1 MNQDRIN
8 DLDKRLREAQGV
20 SDTKPEIAPE
30 PLKPV
35 TSSFDE
41 NMEED
46 RYGNTEG
53 GDEVDQAGRVER
65 NFIAAS
71 LKAQQEAMK
80 PETHPD
86 FDGVNCVEADCG
98 EPLPE
103 LRLKM
108 GRIRCVPCQEKLE
121 KLRKIRGY

>member
-8 DLDKRLREAQGV
+8 ELDKKLREAQGV
-20 SDTKPEIAPE
+20 SDVKQEVKPEPVS
-30 PLKPV
+30 KPV
-35 TSSFDE
+35 VSSWE
-41 NMEED
+41 SNEEED

-86 FDGVNCVEADCG
+86 FDGESCIGCG
-98 EPLPE
+98 EPIPLA
-103 LRLKM
+103 RLNM
-108 GRIRCVPCQEKLE
+108 GKIRCVLCQTELE
-121 KLRKIRGY
+121 KLRKTRGY